1 MKKASSEL
9 IGDEDDDMLPEYDF
23 SGGIRGNHYRDRQ
36 AGYTVTIHKI
46 DGSTEV
52 KHYGPRNAVAL
63 APDVLKY
70 FPNAQAVNHALR
82 SLIAL
87 FPKRAQTRRGTKNGQ
102 SSAKKTRAQ
111 ARLKTKSINSR

>member
-1 MKKASSEL
+1 
-9 IGDEDDDMLPEYDF
+9 MLPEYDF
-23 SGGIRGNHYRDRQ
+23 SGGVRGKHYKDRQ

-52 KHYGPRNAVAL
+52 KHYGPHNAIAL

-70 FPNAQAVNHALR
+70 FPNARAVNHALR

-87 FPKRAQTRRGTKNGQ
+87 FPKRASATRGMKNGQ
-102 SSAKKTRAQ
+102 HSIKKTRAH
-111 ARLKTKSINSR
+111 ARTKSKA

>member
-1 MKKASSEL
+1 MKRN
-9 IGDEDDDMLPEYDF
+9 DVDMLPEYDF
-23 SGGIRGNHYRDRQ
+23 SKGIRGKHYRERQ

-52 KHYGPRNAVAL
+52 KHYGPRKAVAL

-70 FPNAQAVNHALR
+70 FPNARAVNHALR

-87 FPKRAQTRRGTKNGQ
+87 FPKRAPAATRGIKNGQ
-102 SSAKKTRAQ
+102 PSAKKTRAQ
-111 ARLKTKSINSR
+111 ARTKSKSINSR